1 MESIG
6 LQGPLAFY
14 KGFIPNFGRLGSWNV
29 IMFLTLEQ
37 VQVTC
42 PALGFRGP
50 FFLSCLFVCFLG
62 VEILGSESPLLD
74 PQGLPKF

>member
-1 MESIG
+1 MIRLCVYMACICLFCLNFISGVIYLIQLV

-37 VQVTC
+37 V
-42 PALGFRGP
+42 
-50 FFLSCLFVCFLG
+50 
-62 VEILGSESPLLD
+62 
-74 PQGLPKF
+74 